1 MHVLIVGGGTAGWI
15 VAATLDRRLNGRG
28 PRRVRISLVE
38 SPDTPRIGVG
48 EATIPTIRDML
59 ARFGLAEAAFMRGCE
74 ASFKHAIRFDDW
86 SAPGSRYLHPFH
98 RDLSA
103 GTSDAAA
110 RWLASD
116 GSTPFADLASAQG
129 PLIAAGRSPRR
140 AGAPDYVGEV
150 PYAYHMDAEMFAN
163 MLARHCVARGV
174 AHLSGHVEE
183 VERGEDGLVSG
194 LKLRDGRQVAADLY
208 VDCTGFRALLS
219 PQAHASAGWVDQSN
233 HLLCDRA
240 VTLRVPEDPARFTP
254 APFTRARALEAGW
267 CWDIGL
273 MTRRGR
279 GYVYSSAFATP
290 QEAEAALRAEE
301 GVAAEGLAAR
311 HIAFRVGRQVAPWTG
326 NVVAVG
332 LAAGFLEPLE
342 STGIYLADYA
352 ARVLTEMFPPAPEA
366 AAGDALARRYNQLM
380 AEMHDDILDFI
391 TLHYTLAGRRDTP
404 FWRKASAPER
414 CSERLRHLLA
424 IWHLR
429 PPSFADFSL
438 RYPPFNHLNYEFI
451 LFGSGWRPKVAPRG
465 AGAAAPDAE
474 LARRT
479 SRLISAL
486 PDNART
492 LRARHGEAAAAGGAP
507 PLIA

>member
-1 MHVLIVGGGTAGWI
+1 LHVLIVGGGSAGWI
-15 VAATLDRRLNGRG
+15 TAATLDHRLNGRG
-28 PRRVRISLVE
+28 PRRVSISLVE

-48 EATIPTIRDML
+48 EATIPTMRDML
-59 ARFGLAEAAFMRGCE
+59 ARFGIEESAFMRGCE

-86 SAPGSRYLHPFH
+86 SAPGSSYLHPFH

-103 GTSDAAA
+103 GSRDAAA

-116 GSTPFADLASAQG
+116 ASTPFADLASSQG
-129 PLIAAGRSPRR
+129 PLIAAKKGPRR
-140 AGAPDYVGEV
+140 LDAPDYVGEV
-150 PYAYHMDAEMFAN
+150 PYAYHMDAEMFAD
-163 MLARHCVARGV
+163 MLARHCAARGV
-174 AHLSGHVEE
+174 AHLSGHVED
-183 VERGEDGLVSG
+183 VERGEDGLVAA
-194 LKLRDGRQVAADLY
+194 LRLRDGRVVAADLY

-219 PQAHASAGWVDQSN
+219 PQAHAPAGWVDQSN

-240 VTLRVPEDPARFTP
+240 VTFRVPEDPERFTP
-254 APFTRARALEAGW
+254 APFTRARALETGW

-273 MTRRGR
+273 TTRRGR
-279 GYVYSSAFATP
+279 GYVYSSAYASP

-301 GVAAEGLAAR
+301 GGAAEGLAAR

-352 ARVLTEMFPPAPEA
+352 ARVLAEMFPPAPA
-366 AAGDALARRYNQLM
+366 ASASDALARRYNQLM

-391 TLHYTLAGRRDTP
+391 TLHYALAGRRDTP
-404 FWRKASAPER
+404 FWRQASAPER

-424 IWHLR
+424 IWQLR

-451 LFGSGWRPKVAPRG
+451 LFGSRWRPHDAPRG
-465 AGAAAPDAE
+465 ARAAAPDAN

-479 SRLISAL
+479 SRLISML
-486 PDNART
+486 PDNAQALRT
-492 LRARHGEAAAAGGAP
+492 RPGKASARLEAAPGRR
-507 PLIA
+507 

>member
-1 MHVLIVGGGTAGWI
+1 LRVLIVGGGSAGWI
-15 VAATLDRRLNGRG
+15 AAATLANRLNGRG
-28 PRRVRISLVE
+28 PRRVSISLVE
-38 SPDTPRIGVG
+38 SPETPRIGVG

-59 ARFGLAEAAFMRGCE
+59 RRFGIDEPTFMRGCE

-98 RDLSA
+98 RDLGA
-103 GTSDAAA
+103 GSRDAAV

-116 GSTPFADLASAQG
+116 ARTPFADLASSQG
-129 PLIAAGRSPRR
+129 PLIAAGKGPRCLD
-140 AGAPDYVGEV
+140 AAEYVGEV
-150 PYAYHMDAEMFAN
+150 PYAYHMDAEMFAD
-163 MLARHCVARGV
+163 MLARQCAARGV
-174 AHLSGHVEE
+174 AHLSGHVED
-183 VERGEDGLVSG
+183 VERTEDGLVSG
-194 LKLRDGRQVAADLY
+194 LRLRDGREVAADLY

-219 PQAHASAGWVDQSN
+219 PQANAATGWVDQSN

-240 VTLRVPEDPARFTP
+240 VTLRVPEDPERFTP
-254 APFTRARALEAGW
+254 APFTRARALECGW

-273 MTRRGR
+273 RTRRGR
-279 GYVYSSAFATP
+279 GYVYSSAHASP

-301 GVAAEGLAAR
+301 GAAAEGLAAR

-352 ARVLTEMFPPAPEA
+352 ARVLGEMFPPSPA
-366 AAGDALARRYNQLM
+366 AATGDALARRYNQLM
-380 AEMHDDILDFI
+380 AETHDDILDFI
-391 TLHYTLAGRRDTP
+391 TLHYTLAGRRNTP
-404 FWRKASAPER
+404 FWRHASAPER
-414 CSERLRHLLA
+414 CSERLHHLLA
-424 IWHLR
+424 LWQLR

-451 LFGSGWRPKVAPRG
+451 LFGSGWRPESAPRG
-465 AGAAAPDAE
+465 VGTAAPDAD

-486 PDNART
+486 PDNAQA
-492 LRARHGEAAAAGGAP
+492 LRALHG
-507 PLIA
+507 